1 MPEKLFAKKLSKTHI
16 KYIYRMAVPME
27 SLYAFQI
34 PEGEHS
40 KNLVSLTVTIYNL

>member
-1 MPEKLFAKKLSKTHI
+1 MPKKLFAKKLSKTDI
-16 KYIYRMAVPME
+16 KYKWQFQCME

-40 KNLVSLTVTIYNL
+40 TEFALLSLVEEF

>member
-1 MPEKLFAKKLSKTHI
+1 MPKKLFAKKLSKTDI
-16 KYIYRMAVPME
+16 KYKWHFQCME

-40 KNLVSLTVTIYNL
+40 KEFALLLSIL